1 MYLLFICDDDPVFAA
16 FLAEQVQALF
26 SFSCQIETFYSAQ
39 DFSAAVSAKRPDIAL
54 LDIELGPDN
63 GISLVKELFPDG
75 SNTQVIYITG
85 YAEYCTDVYETEH
98 IYFLLKP
105 LKLPE
110 LQRSLSK
117 AVEHLDLASV
127 SLVIQNS
134 DTICN
139 LPLSQIHYIE
149 SHLRKLYI
157 YTAEKRYEMN
167 SKLSSLPGAVQRRM
181 VHCHKSFLVNPQ
193 YIHAIVTP
201 DGSFNKHFQLLS
213 GQTIPISQSKWRT
226 CRQEFLSLLTQ
237 TSPGGSSHG

>member
-16 FLAEQVQALF
+16 FLAEQIRTVF
-26 SFSCQIETFYSAQ
+26 PSSCQIETFCSAQ
-39 DFSAAVSAKRPDIAL
+39 DFSAAVSAKQPDIAL

-63 GISLVKELFPDG
+63 GISLVKELFPAS

-110 LQRSLSK
+110 LQRALSK
-117 AVEHLDLASV
+117 AVERLELAPI
-127 SLVIQNS
+127 SLVIRNS
-134 DTICN
+134 DTTCKIP
-139 LPLSQIHYIE
+139 LPQIHYIE
-149 SHLRKLYI
+149 SHIRKLYI
-157 YTAEKRYEMN
+157 YTAEQRYEMTG
-167 SKLSSLPGAVQRRM
+167 KLSSLPEAVQRRM

-193 YIHAIVTP
+193 YIHAVITP

-213 GQTIPISQSKWRT
+213 GQNIPISQSKWRT
-226 CRQEFLSLLTQ
+226 CQQEFLSLLTQ
-237 TSPGGSSHG
+237 PDQGDSTHG